1 MVSRLAKP
9 SKTLHKCSLTVACNK
24 GKQHKTS
31 YKAISADETY
41 GILKDFIT
49 FIENQITNK
58 VKAIRCDNGTE
69 FKNSKLIELCRS
81 KGIRRDYSNA
91 RTPTTKCGLLKE
103 KIELLIRGMQE
114 RCFADSK
121 SGLQCSQH
129 RPIKTFWVSLTI
141 LNTSDHLENLREK
154 LMKALLLGM
163 LLLVRLIESNN
174 LSSKK
179 IEETLNLE
187 NILEE
192 NLMFTGFGSLWYPS
206 PNLHTAGTKV
216 NKASDMVESSSD
228 YAEELARLQKQ
239 AYAANATAV
248 KHLSPTDLS
257 NQLLDILSWIEA
269 CKRRCN
275 SWLIRKNEACPL
287 YQWKMLLDKMDSEEQ
302 KRCQRGFMVYQMDG
316 KSAFP
321 VWELEMKLC
330 PSIKHPRAWVYVDDI
345 IFGSTNQAWCD
356 EFKVLMK
363 GEFEM
368 SAMEKSTTGG
378 GSILGRRLISWHAKP
393 NHCGYLSSTKAEYVA
408 VSVQLLRVAVVA
420 SGGVESRVRE
430 SDSGDRI
437 DREMGRVFGVGR
449 KSSPENFSGGC
460 GGGRRLPDIWEGEE
474 RVMRE
479 CPRAKLEKLSGLS
492 FHSEFALGFRA

>member
-1 MVSRLAKP
+1 MTIS
-9 SKTLHKCSLTVACNK
+9 
-24 GKQHKTS
+24 GKVPN
-31 YKAISADETY
+31 ID
-41 GILKDFIT
+41 
-49 FIENQITNK
+49 
-58 VKAIRCDNGTE
+58 
-69 FKNSKLIELCRS
+69 
-81 KGIRRDYSNA
+81 
-91 RTPTTKCGLLKE
+91 LLKPFGC
-103 KIELLIRGMQE
+103 L
-114 RCFADSK
+114 
-121 SGLQCSQH
+121 
-129 RPIKTFWVSLTI
+129 VTI
-141 LNTSDHLENLREK
+141 LNTSDHLGKFEG
-154 LMKALLLGM
+154 KADEGFI
-163 LLLVRLIESNN
+163 VGYAASSKAYRVYN
-174 LSSKK
+174 LSRKK

-408 VSVQLLRVAVVA
+408 VSVQLLNIIILASADQSPQTPIAVLNQ
-420 SGGVESRVRE
+420 EHR
-430 SDSGDRI
+430 
-437 DREMGRVFGVGR
+437 
-449 KSSPENFSGGC
+449 
-460 GGGRRLPDIWEGEE
+460 
-474 RVMRE
+474 
-479 CPRAKLEKLSGLS
+479 
-492 FHSEFALGFRA
+492 